1 MKLDSKSKN
10 RNKKKINNKKKT
22 QKNLTQKTEK
32 KINYKK
38 RRIIAATIAI
48 LILLV
53 IIVIILCKLGVFNI
67 KKITVKNNSKILAEE
82 IIRDSK
88 LSVGSNM
95 FKTLNIKIKENIK
108 KNPYIDDVKVSK
120 KLNGEII
127 ITVQERQ
134 ATYMLKKEDGFAY
147 INNQGYILET
157 TQNTL
162 EVPCITGYATE
173 NIEPGKRLEEKD
185 LQKLDTVKQI
195 MEALKNKNINGLVKS
210 IDITN
215 ENNFILELP
224 DEGKTVEFG
233 DKTNINMKT
242 LWIVDIISREK
253 GIQGTIVVNVPNI
266 KKVYFRE
273 KV

>member
-22 QKNLTQKTEK
+22 QKNTSPKTEK
-32 KINYKK
+32 QINYKK

-53 IIVIILCKLGVFNI
+53 IIVVILCKLGIFNI
-67 KKITVKNNSKILAEE
+67 KKITVKNNSKISTEE

-108 KNPYIDDVKVSK
+108 KNPYIDNVKVSK
-120 KLNGEII
+120 KINGEII

-157 TQNTL
+157 TQNAL
-162 EVPCITGYATE
+162 ETPYIIGYTTE

-185 LQKLDTVKQI
+185 LQKLDTVNQI